1 VSKRRFSDA
10 ERLAIWKA
18 HKRRCFYCDRPI
30 EWDELAI
37 DHIVPERLL
46 DRAEE
51 LSKLIADYQIE
62 TAFPDFQ
69 INGHGNLVPAHQ
81 RPCNSRKAGDVFAK
95 STTLFYL
102 DRVKA
107 GMAAIEKA
115 LASFNHRRFRD
126 NVFGYVS
133 TAIDNR
139 CISTKELKK
148 VAALKEQE
156 QHADEPLVLAFYTS
170 DEAINE
176 FEAVPEYVINEY
188 AHVCDWLELDLVR
201 HLRAIVSTPFHYT
214 EPSGRTGESLSVR
227 IVFPRLCDE
236 ELDCFDRPW
245 WEIVEEI
252 NFWQLYRMPYA
263 KAYPEPPSQEY
274 FGELPGDDDK
284 KGAIL
289 N

>member
-1 VSKRRFSDA
+1 VSKRQFSDA
-10 ERLAIWKA
+10 ERFAIWKA
-18 HKRRCFYCDRPI
+18 HKRRCFYCERPI

-102 DRVKA
+102 DRAKA
-107 GMAAIEKA
+107 RMAAIDKA
-115 LASFNHRRFRD
+115 LTSFNRRRFRD
-126 NVFGYVS
+126 NVVGSVS
-133 TAIDNR
+133 TAMEKG
-139 CISTKELKK
+139 CISPKELKK

-170 DEAINE
+170 GDAINE
-176 FEAVPEYVINEY
+176 FEVVPEYVIDEY
-188 AHVCDWLELDLVR
+188 AQFCDWLELDRVR
-201 HLRAIVSTPFHYT
+201 HLRAIISTPFHYT
-214 EPSGRTGESLSVR
+214 EPSGRTL
-227 IVFPRLCDE
+227 
-236 ELDCFDRPW
+236 RPAFAW
-245 WEIVEEI
+245 CGI
-252 NFWQLYRMPYA
+252 
-263 KAYPEPPSQEY
+263 S
-274 FGELPGDDDK
+274 G
-284 KGAIL
+284 L